1 MIDRHA
7 HRDLA
12 VFAGRTERHDI
23 SILISA
29 GLAFFSDGVPFG
41 QPPQDRRLVYP
52 DVVSLQKNDELAKP
66 AAKRDLGR
74 GRNILKN
81 AALRPGQL
89 PENVEQFL
97 SISPRLVI
105 ELGLDHTRQIV

>member
-7 HRDLA
+7 DRGLA
-12 VFAGRTERHDI
+12 VFAGRTERHDV
-23 SILISA
+23 SVLIDA

-74 GRNILKN
+74 GEPLMYR
-81 AALRPGQL
+81 
-89 PENVEQFL
+89 E
-97 SISPRLVI
+97 PRKTQIYDFVFPL
-105 ELGLDHTRQIV
+105 LTYCRSYCAGGSGL